1 MLTASRT
8 EPALTKS
15 QLMVFFPLHLQ
26 AGLYP
31 VWLCAAAWRNQGF
44 AFPDPSSTIKGELVL
59 VTGWLQ
65 LWDVTPARS
74 EAGRAW
80 LGLTPERVYRWRGST
95 QLTSGVFKSECFCDL
110 DGDGV
115 WKKEKRRSLFKP
127 EISRHCLFSYFV
139 WMVCCVHSM
148 QSWLRNVSLTE
159 KKRKR
164 FAQRVLKGYSKT
176 YYSIR
181 VLPPSI

>member
-110 DGDGV
+110 DGDDV
-115 WKKEKRRSLFKP
+115 WKKEKEEASLSLKFHD
-127 EISRHCLFSYFV
+127 IVYLAILFEWFV
-139 WMVCCVHSM
+139 VFTQCRVDCVM
-148 QSWLRNVSLTE
+148 
-159 KKRKR
+159 
-164 FAQRVLKGYSKT
+164 
-176 YYSIR
+176 
-181 VLPPSI
+181 